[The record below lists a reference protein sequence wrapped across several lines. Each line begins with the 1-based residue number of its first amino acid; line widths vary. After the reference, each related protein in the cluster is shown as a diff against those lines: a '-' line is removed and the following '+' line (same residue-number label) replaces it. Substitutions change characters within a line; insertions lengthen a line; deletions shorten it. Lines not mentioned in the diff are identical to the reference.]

1 MNPHPLIPSGIM
13 WEDKYDL
20 DMVQIHNHNTHD
32 KLRKLHYIAF
42 MTIARGQKTPD
53 LVSVRKKLFQGCW
66 VVLFGVF
73 FKYISMG
80 RKICAGSVLCIK
92 LLQVLF
98 YLYLFIQFLISSNY
112 SFN

>member
-53 LVSVRKKLFQGCW
+53 LVSVRKKLFQGCFVW
-66 VVLFGVF
+66 VF
-73 FKYISMG
+73 F
-80 RKICAGSVLCIK
+80 
-92 LLQVLF
+92 
-98 YLYLFIQFLISSNY
+98 
-112 SFN
+112 